1 MDSSWTFIIDMTSR
15 AVNIVQYVPI
25 VRDIIHV
32 FGHEVIYNWA
42 NLSVF
47 WHNAIIY
54 LKHLLFMD
62 CIAFIKAK
70 IWQAFVLRE
79 ISISWSSIT
88 HLVSA
93 PLIFQGGPMATWA
106 YENSKLAMGKI
117 SKWLLQKF
125 YYGWTL
131 APTSIKNSGITM
143 ATAGKLWQ
151 QTCAFIPWCSLDK
164 KAWGKTSSWNHQL
177 MADVLWPLN

>member
-106 YENSKLAMGKI
+106 YENSKLAMGKFPNDSYKI
-117 SKWLLQKF
+117 FIMAEHWPQPQSKTLALQWLLQENF
-125 YYGWTL
+125 GSRHVHSFHDAHWTKRLEAKL
-131 APTSIKNSGITM
+131 AVGI
-143 ATAGKLWQ
+143 
-151 QTCAFIPWCSLDK
+151 I
-164 KAWGKTSSWNHQL
+164 N
-177 MADVLWPLN
+177 